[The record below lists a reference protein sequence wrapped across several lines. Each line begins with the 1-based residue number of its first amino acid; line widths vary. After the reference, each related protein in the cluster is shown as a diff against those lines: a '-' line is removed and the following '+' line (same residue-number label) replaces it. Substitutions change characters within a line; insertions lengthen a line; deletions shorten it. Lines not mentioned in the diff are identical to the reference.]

1 MDLDDIDVKLLILI
15 ISIAALATCQQQ
27 TRSSFQSVQP
37 FQSLNKFT
45 NRLWALWRRKSWKS
59 GNANE
64 YSKATVLV
72 SRTKHFFENKF
83 KSKIPTN
90 IGRRNSI
97 VSKKNGL
104 NSDYERLLQQR
115 QFNATTT
122 STTIIASTS
131 TTTSS
136 TSTASSTS
144 TTTPPTSSI
153 ASPTTQSNGTIA
165 LNAIAAAAV
174 AIAAALAVAVP
185 TSLQAASQSNSQNSA
200 QQANL
205 QNLFG
210 GGGGVGLGDNQT
222 PTNNLPLPVNGID
235 FQDDGCGDGSVR
247 FGDGNCYSVLKR
259 GPCADPH
266 RWLTVDPIQ
275 LQVIQLICENIE
287 TNLTKDAFQGQCTP
301 RLCGRGR
308 VFVGRDGLCHDVN
321 DPLEC
326 QGGRRLYYSSYGDS
340 ICDCPIGQYP
350 FPTVQDD
357 CVPLFTQG
365 IARKMFYRFNSVK

>member
-1 MDLDDIDVKLLILI
+1 MDRMKLDVKLLFFLV
-15 ISIAALATCQQQ
+15 SIATLATCQQQ
-27 TRSSFQSVQP
+27 NRSSIQSVQQ
-37 FQSLNKFT
+37 FQSRIKLT

-59 GNANE
+59 GKVNE
-64 YSKATVLV
+64 NGETTESARLTEKRL
-72 SRTKHFFENKF
+72 NNL
-83 KSKIPTN
+83 KSKIPTH
-90 IGRRNSI
+90 IGVEGSLW
-97 VSKKNGL
+97 SSGKDLSADYKN
-104 NSDYERLLQQR
+104 YFAQR
-115 QFNATTT
+115 QIGTT
-122 STTIIASTS
+122 STTTNVTL
-131 TTTSS
+131 TTL
-136 TSTASSTS
+136 AC
-144 TTTPPTSSI
+144 
-153 ASPTTQSNGTIA
+153 GTIA
-165 LNAIAAAAV
+165 AAAAAV
-174 AIAAALAVAVP
+174 AIAVALGVAVP

-205 QNLFG
+205 QNLFGG

-275 LQVIQLICENIE
+275 LQVIQFICENIE
-287 TNLTKDAFQGQCTP
+287 TNLKKDAFQGQCTP

-350 FPTVQDD
+350 FPNVQDD

-365 IARKMFYRFNSVK
+365 IARKINFQNQFSEMAFD